1 MSETLAILCVLG
13 SAAVICII
21 GLIVI
26 RFREK
31 EIEKKTGRKPTY
43 TSPVGDWL
51 CAKRR

>member
-1 MSETLAILCVLG
+1 MNEAMAVLCVLG
-13 SAAVICII
+13 IAAVICII

-26 RFREK
+26 HFQEK

-51 CAKRR
+51 CGKRR